1 MWLNKCKFKVNFY
14 RFADL
19 DTNWNKLMVAY
30 DYSRNWRAVEFL
42 GLKSVNRK
50 TKVAFLLYS
59 LIITV
64 FSI

>member
-1 MWLNKCKFKVNFY
+1 
-14 RFADL
+14 
-19 DTNWNKLMVAY
+19 MVAY

-42 GLKSVNRK
+42 GLKSMNRK